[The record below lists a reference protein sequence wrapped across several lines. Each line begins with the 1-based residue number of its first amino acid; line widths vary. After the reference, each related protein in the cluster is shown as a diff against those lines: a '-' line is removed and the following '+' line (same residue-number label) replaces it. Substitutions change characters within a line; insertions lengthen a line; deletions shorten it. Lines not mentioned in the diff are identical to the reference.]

1 MNNWLYFKTYDANDI
16 CDGCLRYERST
27 WLHDGYIY
35 DVDDVYD
42 ECDMN
47 DLCDGY
53 MMWMIYVFVDVY
65 DAMWKKICCN

>member
-1 MNNWLYFKTYDANDI
+1 MMD
-16 CDGCLRYERST
+16 
-27 WLHDGYIY
+27 IY

-65 DAMWKKICCN
+65 DAMWKKYVVIRYINIDTCNFC